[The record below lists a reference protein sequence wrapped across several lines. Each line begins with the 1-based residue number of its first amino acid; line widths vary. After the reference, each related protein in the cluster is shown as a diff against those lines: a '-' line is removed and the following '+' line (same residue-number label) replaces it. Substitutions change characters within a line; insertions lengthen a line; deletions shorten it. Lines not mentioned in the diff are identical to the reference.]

1 MVMEIKDITLKYNQ
15 EKEST
20 IQYDVS
26 ELLQTDLSDYMK
38 KHLRKYNS
46 SNIEKLLSF
55 FPIRNKSQIS
65 EVKNLLNTMKEI
77 LPKELFSDLK
87 DEVKE
92 ICEDYTWIHSK
103 KGEKILQIEQWIKKA
118 RCNLASDYPNAMIYI
133 GRSFINP
140 ISLIIGGFVENQ
152 NTEDL
157 FKKYFNNLRPPINI
171 DYKISLFS

>member
-1 MVMEIKDITLKYNQ
+1 MEIKDITLKYNQ

-26 ELLQTDLSDYMK
+26 ELLRTDLSDDIK
-38 KHLRKYNS
+38 KHLRKLNS

-65 EVKNLLNTMKEI
+65 EVKNLLNTIKEI

-103 KGEKILQIEQWIKKA
+103 EGEKILQIEQWIKKT

>member
-1 MVMEIKDITLKYNQ
+1 MEIKDITLKYNQ

-26 ELLQTDLSDYMK
+26 ELLRTDLSDDIK
-38 KHLRKYNS
+38 KHLRKLNS

-65 EVKNLLNTMKEI
+65 EVKNLLNTIKEI

-103 KGEKILQIEQWIKKA
+103 KGEKILQIEQWIKKT

-171 DYKISLFS
+171 DYKISLLS